1 MTYLPRRPLA
11 LSIVPGQRMM
21 ASLRVLDETTGAFH
35 SSRTEP
41 PATSSPRSTMDC
53 APLIRRRGSKPK
65 VSGATAEW
73 IVERPTDVNTFELYE
88 LPDYRRVHF
97 TNCFA
102 ISAVM
107 PPGGAPGSGLEQTLD
122 GARLIN
128 MYKVERNP
136 SRTVV
141 ISKSQRLANDRIET
155 TYTG

>member
-1 MTYLPRRPLA
+1 MDA
-11 LSIVPGQRMM
+11 
-21 ASLRVLDETTGAFH
+21 
-35 SSRTEP
+35 P
-41 PATSSPRSTMDC
+41 P
-53 APLIRRRGSKPK
+53 IRRWGSKPK

-136 SRTVV
+136 SRTVT
-141 ISKSQRLANDRIET
+141 ISKTEIPDVDRLET
-155 TYTG
+155 IYTG